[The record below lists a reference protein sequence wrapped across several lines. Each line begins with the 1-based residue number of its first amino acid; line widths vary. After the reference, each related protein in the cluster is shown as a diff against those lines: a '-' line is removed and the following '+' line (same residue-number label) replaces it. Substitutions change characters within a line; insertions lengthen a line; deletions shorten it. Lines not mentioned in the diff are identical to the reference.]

1 MHSSS
6 DPTLDFSRVLKELTE
21 FQNTFFDK
29 ASTYT
34 KVIIGLG
41 YGAFFT
47 AWSGTKSHLSPRLLL
62 WSALLVTTSLVFFLA
77 FEICQTL
84 IISYLGIRFTQ
95 AVSESKQD
103 VLRELETFSSL
114 SRSLTRPLLKA
125 WIIVFPV
132 SALSGLAGA
141 AVLIAAFVHSI
152 LRLS

>member
-1 MHSSS
+1 MPSTSG
-6 DPTLDFSRVLKELTE
+6 PTLDYSRMLKELTE

-34 KVIIGLG
+34 KVIVGLG

-47 AWSGTKSHLSPRLLL
+47 AWSGTKSHLSPRSLL
-62 WSALLVTTSLVFFLA
+62 WSALLVTISLLFFVA

-95 AVSESKQD
+95 AVSESEQD
-103 VLRELETFSSL
+103 TLRELQTFRSL
-114 SRSLTRPLLKA
+114 SRALTKPLLRA
-125 WIIVFPV
+125 WVVVFPV
-132 SALSGLAGA
+132 SALCGLAGA

-152 LRLS
+152 LHLP

>member
-1 MHSSS
+1 MPSSS

-34 KVIIGLG
+34 KVIVGLG

-47 AWSGTKSHLSPRLLL
+47 AWSGTKSHLVPRPLL

-95 AVSESKQD
+95 AVSESEQD
-103 VLRELETFSSL
+103 LLRELETFRSL
-114 SRSLTRPLLKA
+114 SRSLTQPLLKA
-125 WIIVFPV
+125 WIVVFPV
-132 SALSGLAGA
+132 SALSGLTGA
-141 AVLIAAFVHSI
+141 AILIAAFVHSI
-152 LRLS
+152 FRLP

>member
-1 MHSSS
+1 MSSAAG
-6 DPTLDFSRVLKELTE
+6 PVLDYSRMLKELTE

-47 AWSGTKSHLSPRLLL
+47 AWSGTKSHLAPRSLL
-62 WSALLVTTSLVFFLA
+62 WSALLVTTSLVFFVA
-77 FEICQTL
+77 FEISQTL
-84 IISYLGIRFTQ
+84 IISYLGIRFAQTMP
-95 AVSESKQD
+95 ESAQD
-103 VLRELETFSSL
+103 ILRELETFRSL
-114 SRSLTRPLLKA
+114 SRSLTQPLMKA
-125 WIIVFPV
+125 WVVVFPI

-152 LRLS
+152 LHLP